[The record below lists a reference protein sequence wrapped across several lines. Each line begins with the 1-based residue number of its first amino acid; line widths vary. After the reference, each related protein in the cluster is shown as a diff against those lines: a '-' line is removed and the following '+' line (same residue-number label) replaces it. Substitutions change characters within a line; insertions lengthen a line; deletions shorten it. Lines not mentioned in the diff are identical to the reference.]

1 MSKSKSNKSIRI
13 AKDDVDNSDSD
24 DQQEPMSKAHS
35 PSTRERRR
43 ELLIVQNN
51 LTFYGLYNA
60 EFIDDMRASFDEDQ
74 TFSPGQKESLAKTP
88 NDASLRKHILEP
100 PCFEEFKIPSIK
112 GAASSRQAAFER
124 PLYDQAVQLRA
135 ILLPLTAAKM
145 LLDANETDSASE
157 ILLHLLD
164 KIRKDFQQTN
174 LKRVFAITPDPEMR
188 KLMKLAP
195 DHALLDTDVIAIAT
209 ASKKLAKTFSTLKSS
224 PRRSDRRG
232 DSYRRERTPQP
243 EAPSEETPSAHRRT
257 PDNARGARGAPRA
270 RGTPRKGAPRIRGL

>member
-24 DQQEPMSKAHS
+24 DQREPMSKAHS

-164 KIRKDFQQTN
+164 KIRKDFQETN
-174 LKRVFAITPDPEMR
+174 LKRVIAITPDPEMR

-209 ASKKLAKTFSTLKSS
+209 ASKKLAKTFSTPKSS
-224 PRRSDRRG
+224 P
-232 DSYRRERTPQP
+232 RRERTPQP

-270 RGTPRKGAPRIRGL
+270 RGTPRKGAPRVRGL